1 MTHNVSA
8 GVVLSTQSLVMQGVT
23 RGHAGHYVCKAAN
36 DQGETTSQP
45 VRLRVKCKYPALSDS
60 PCVTPGPRGSWGRM
74 LSEDAAVSASLL
86 AAFCTQRIEREE
98 GITFQFV

>member
-1 MTHNVSA
+1 MTHDVHPESYELEVASRLRFLLQGSPVTHNVSA

-74 LSEDAAVSASLL
+74 LS
-86 AAFCTQRIEREE
+86 
-98 GITFQFV
+98 